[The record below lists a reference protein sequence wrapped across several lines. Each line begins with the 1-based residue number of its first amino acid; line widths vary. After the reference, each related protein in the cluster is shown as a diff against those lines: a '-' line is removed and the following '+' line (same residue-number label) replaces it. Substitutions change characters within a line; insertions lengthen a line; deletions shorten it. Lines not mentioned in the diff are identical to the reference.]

1 MYVINS
7 RKPALK
13 KCSPHLKGI
22 ETEFLQKSSSLQNFP
37 VYLTMVLLTV
47 RVGMKNIYVVI
58 FKSVIIKNTITKKN
72 ERELK
77 QINQKGYSFG
87 LPGSLIL
94 YYPELLIAF
103 SFILFKIWIKEYT
116 SWVDAQ
122 SIN

>member
-1 MYVINS
+1 
-7 RKPALK
+7 
-13 KCSPHLKGI
+13 
-22 ETEFLQKSSSLQNFP
+22 
-37 VYLTMVLLTV
+37 MVLLTV
-47 RVGMKNIYVVI
+47 HVGMKNIYVVI

-72 ERELK
+72 EKELK
-77 QINQKGYSFG
+77 QINQKGHSFG

>member
-7 RKPALK
+7 RKPTLK
-13 KCSPHLKGI
+13 KCNPHLKGI

-47 RVGMKNIYVVI
+47 HVGMKNIYVVI

-94 YYPELLIAF
+94 YCPELLIAF